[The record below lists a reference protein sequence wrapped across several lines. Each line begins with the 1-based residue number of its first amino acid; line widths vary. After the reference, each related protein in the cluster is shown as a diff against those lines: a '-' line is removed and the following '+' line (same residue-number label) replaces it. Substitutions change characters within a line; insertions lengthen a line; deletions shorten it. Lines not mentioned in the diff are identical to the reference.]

1 MNHTVCNFLRF
12 FFSFFTKPNAVEI
25 CRGFCMHQYFLFIQ
39 YFYCWVVFNCMIFY
53 CYRTG
58 LTIQLF
64 KDIWVASSFRLV
76 WIKSLWT
83 IVYRLLWEHKFLL
96 LWDKCHRVWLL
107 TYFEHVYLVLKEN
120 TELFSRVTVPFFIPT
135 SSVWK
140 IFPPCLNSV

>member
-1 MNHTVCNFLRF
+1 MLITARIIYETWNLMTWTNKDIHKCLMYSCIKKNNYF
-12 FFSFFTKPNAVEI
+12 FILSSMLLYGCIII
-25 CRGFCMHQYFLFIQ
+25 CLSIHPS
-39 YFYCWVVFNCMIFY
+39 V
-53 CYRTG
+53 
-58 LTIQLF
+58 
-64 KDIWVASSFRLV
+64 DIWVASSFRLV

>member
-1 MNHTVCNFLRF
+1 MQLR
-12 FFSFFTKPNAVEI
+12 SV
-25 CRGFCMHQYFLFIQ
+25 GFCMHQYFLFIQ
-39 YFYCWVVFNCMIFY
+39 YFYCWVVFHCMIFY
-53 CYRTG
+53 YYRTG

-120 TELFSRVTVPFFIPT
+120 TELFSKWLYHSLSLPAVCERYSSPASTVFNIITICFVFIFA
-135 SSVWK
+135 
-140 IFPPCLNSV
+140 ILRDI